1 MESEPKISSA
11 ACGYGFP
18 LLSSKTKDVTKVW
31 GMGLKGSQLG
41 FHRSRKERSVHSP
54 LGFLCCDWAEKAPS
68 DFQESDDT
76 NQTGTTTQKE
86 AIMIAP
92 SRSDSHE
99 VHRVQ
104 DFDEQVFQIL
114 YQFIPPAAMERR
126 AAFFLSS
133 LAPSL
138 MAGILPHLGD
148 QAMEAVFLTARWKE
162 LLSFEDVALFF
173 TREEWNQLDWAQK
186 DLYRDVMLENYRNLI
201 LLGFQFPKPE
211 VICQLEQWEEPWIL
225 DLPRAGTRKASGS
238 ACPGSEAR
246 YKMKKLPRKQ
256 KMSEDLE
263 SRKISVVKPK
273 PAKIPSEKLHKC
285 NEFVDVYRLA
295 LPTVGGKR
303 SKDFLQNLNLIQGQ
317 NAQTRRKWG
326 KCDEYGKRFH
336 HRSLLWRHNQILTNA
351 KSYECSD
358 CGRVF
363 RRQANFVRHQRMHTS
378 DYPFECDVCGQ
389 AFKQKSAL
397 SVHKQCHSQQKPYKC
412 HDCGKFFRQMAYL
425 VEHKRIHTKE
435 KPYKCS
441 ECERTF
447 SQNST
452 LIRHQLIHS
461 GEKPHKCLECGKA
474 FGRHSTL
481 MSHQQIHTKHNT
493 HKCRECGESFGRN
506 VDLIQHQRI
515 HTKEEFFECRECGKT
530 FSFKANLHRHE
541 VIHTG
546 ERPYRCDRCG
556 KSFSWR
562 TSFIKHQS
570 THREQIST

>member
-1 MESEPKISSA
+1 MFWSPRPSHCLWTDLRRHGSYRSPAAEPT
-11 ACGYGFP
+11 
-18 LLSSKTKDVTKVW
+18 LLSW
-31 GMGLKGSQLG
+31 QMAN
-41 FHRSRKERSVHSP
+41 E
-54 LGFLCCDWAEKAPS
+54 
-68 DFQESDDT
+68 
-76 NQTGTTTQKE
+76 
-86 AIMIAP
+86 IAP

-133 LAPSL
+133 LA
-138 MAGILPHLGD
+138 
-148 QAMEAVFLTARWKE
+148 E

-201 LLGFQFPKPE
+201 LLG
-211 VICQLEQWEEPWIL
+211 
-225 DLPRAGTRKASGS
+225 
-238 ACPGSEAR
+238 SEAR

-263 SRKISVVKPK
+263 SCKISVVKPK
-273 PAKIPSEKLHKC
+273 TAKIPSEKLHKC

-336 HRSLLWRHNQILTNA
+336 HRSLLWRHKQILTNA

>member
-1 MESEPKISSA
+1 
-11 ACGYGFP
+11 
-18 LLSSKTKDVTKVW
+18 
-31 GMGLKGSQLG
+31 MGLKGSQLG

-104 DFDEQVFQIL
+104 DFDEQVFQ
-114 YQFIPPAAMERR
+114 
-126 AAFFLSS
+126 
-133 LAPSL
+133 PSL